1 VKTRFIC
8 RPVSVGL
15 AVKKKKKKILSR
27 VFICNLLTSLM
38 TFHSSLFFVYTAKSI
53 VRDTID
59 FTRSELQVDV
69 IFYVALF
76 ISITKMWIVM
86 RWSKHLPL

>member
-1 VKTRFIC
+1 VKTRFVC

-15 AVKKKKKKILSR
+15 AVKKKKKRKKKILSR

-69 IFYVALF
+69 IFYVALS

-86 RWSKHLPL
+86 RWSM